1 MCVKGRYLITFGY
14 GKENLKESADYS
26 ENPSEL

>member
-14 GKENLKESADYS
+14 KEKSLNDSASYG